1 MNPRDALP
9 YLCGASYLR
18 VPPKVKAQA
27 EAGEMD
33 RTRPSR
39 IILSLRTKVQQT
51 ASGGRTKLHVLHVK
65 RALKGVQLQPSAPE
79 LQEWQHRLGEKQS
92 LNLAHRRQALQTLQA
107 LVTLV
112 SPYEQVTE
120 RGSGFSGVLGQQE
133 GRREQRGRSR

>member
-27 EAGEMD
+27 DAGEMD
-33 RTRPSR
+33 RKRAAR
-39 IILSLRTKVQQT
+39 IILSRGTIVQQT
-51 ASGGRTKLHVLHVK
+51 ASGGRTKLHVLHMK
-65 RALKGVQLQPSAPE
+65 RARKAVKPQTSAPE
-79 LQEWQHRLGEKQS
+79 LQERQHRLGEKQS

-112 SPYEQVTE
+112 SPRAQSPE
-120 RGSGFSGVLGQQE
+120 RKGPDW
-133 GRREQRGRSR
+133 R